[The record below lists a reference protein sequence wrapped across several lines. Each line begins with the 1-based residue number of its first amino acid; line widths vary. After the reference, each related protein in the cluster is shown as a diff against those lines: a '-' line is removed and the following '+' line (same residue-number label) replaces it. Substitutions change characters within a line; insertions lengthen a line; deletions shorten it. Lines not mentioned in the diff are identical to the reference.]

1 MKVESKGRIGV
12 IVPHISS
19 NTETELI
26 DVIYRKAAE
35 YGYDVLVISGVIN
48 YVDDML
54 EGTYCKGQTN
64 IYDLILYGD
73 FDGFI
78 FEANIFCSEKQRKI
92 ILDLLKKRDIPTV
105 VVNYEQPYFPV
116 VSADETMLFYLTTE
130 HLIKEHNC
138 RKFYCIGG
146 YKGHIP
152 SEQRIYGF
160 RKAMDNA
167 GIEYDESSI
176 IYGDYWRDIPR
187 QIALDIANGKIE
199 KPDGIIC
206 GNDIMAV
213 EVCRTLMENGVKVPE
228 DVKVTGCDG
237 SIISQTERVTITTVS
252 SQSKLNGMLSI
263 RNLLGII
270 GENVTGEAFPLE
282 LVIGESCGCAEKGK
296 LCSCRS
302 LSDIREYAGTI
313 FEMLEHR
320 RTSSHGEINRRMS
333 ECNNLYDVTGTFLG
347 CCYMMPTGIKAE
359 LCICDDWCRSM
370 NNPLIYRRGGYSDK
384 MILGMEADYNGCNQM
399 IEFNIRD
406 IFPSLKKPHS
416 PRLTVLSS
424 IHYKGQIFG
433 YVGFTYKKAAH
444 IILDEFYM
452 TWCDSVSIGLNSVQN
467 KMYKNYVNKRI
478 ESLSEFAPV
487 LGIYNRRGLISK
499 LVGLMTDNN
508 SSEYL
513 LILVSYI
520 KEGRVHYSVPPI
532 NSIVNAMRLS
542 SDEYILASIDEEII
556 AAVIKS
562 DGKKYTIAELAIDI
576 SDKVNASYRGAI
588 ELKTDRI
595 AVISKTLTSADIFEI
610 DTLISVL
617 TDELKGKMMSF
628 SSGMFSYKDRFMA
641 LRDDIFRHPEK
652 EWNIESIIRSM
663 GISKSHFH
671 RIYKELFDTGC
682 KEDIITARIGKIKWL
697 LENTIIPITQ
707 VAEQCGY
714 VNNSHFIRQFSSR
727 VEMTPSEYRK
737 KFHKEK

>member
-1 MKVESKGRIGV
+1 MESKGRIGV
-12 IVPHISS
+12 ILPHILC
-19 NTETELI
+19 NTETEFI
-26 DVIYRKAAE
+26 DVIYETAAE
-35 YGYDVLVISGVIN
+35 YGYDTLVISGVIN
-48 YVDDML
+48 YMDEML
-54 EGTYCKGQTN
+54 ETSYCKGQTN

-105 VVNYEQPYFPV
+105 VVNYEQPHFPV
-116 VSADETMLFYLTTE
+116 ISADETIQLRMTTE
-130 HLIKEHNC
+130 HLIKEHGC
-138 RKFYCIGG
+138 RKLYCIGG

-152 SEQRIYGF
+152 SEERINGF
-160 RKAMDNA
+160 RQAMDNA
-167 GIEYDESSI
+167 GIKYDESWI

-187 QIALDIANGKIE
+187 QIAIDIAEGKIE
-199 KPDGIIC
+199 KPDGIVC

-213 EVCRTLMENGVKVPE
+213 EVCRTLLDKGVKVPE
-228 DVKVTGCDG
+228 DIKVTGCDG

-263 RNLLGII
+263 RKLLGII
-270 GENVTGEAFPLE
+270 GEDVADEAFPLE
-282 LVIGESCGCAEKGK
+282 LVIGESCGCSEKGG

-359 LCICDDWCRSM
+359 LCLCDDWCRDMS
-370 NNPLIYRRGGYSDK
+370 NPLIYRRGGYSDK

-433 YVGFTYKKAAH
+433 YVGFTYRKALH
-444 IILDEFYM
+444 IIFDEFYM

-467 KMYKNYVNKRI
+467 RMYKEYVNKRI

-499 LVGLMTDNN
+499 LVGLMTENN

-513 LILVSYI
+513 FIVISYI
-520 KEGRVHYSVPPI
+520 KEGRVRYSVPPV
-532 NSIVNAMRLS
+532 NSIVNAIRLT
-542 SDEYILASIDEEII
+542 DKGYILASIDEEII
-556 AAVIKS
+556 GAVVRNDERKIS
-562 DGKKYTIAELAIDI
+562 SYELAVEIT
-576 SDKVNASYRGAI
+576 DKVNASYKGAI

-595 AVISKTLTSADIFEI
+595 AVISKVVTSADIFEI
-610 DTLISVL
+610 DTLISEL
-617 TDELKGKMMSF
+617 TDELKGKMMSL
-628 SSGMFSYKDRFMA
+628 SSGMFSYKDRFIA

-652 EWNIESIIRSM
+652 EWNIEAIIRSM
-663 GISKSHFH
+663 GISKSHFQ
-671 RIYKELFDTGC
+671 RIYKELFDTSC
-682 KEDIITARIGKIKWL
+682 KEDIITSRMEKAKWL
-697 LENTIIPITQ
+697 LENTIIPVTQ
-707 VAEQCGY
+707 IAEQCGY
-714 VNNSHFIRQFSSR
+714 FNSSHFIRQFGSR
-727 VEMTPSEYRK
+727 VEMTPSDYRK
-737 KFHKEK
+737 KFRKE

>member
-1 MKVESKGRIGV
+1 MESKGRIGV

-35 YGYDVLVISGVIN
+35 YGYDILVISGVIN

-116 VSADETMLFYLTTE
+116 VSADETALFYMTTE

-152 SEQRIYGF
+152 SEQRIHGF
-160 RKAMDNA
+160 RKAMENA
-167 GIEYDESSI
+167 GIEYDESCI

-187 QIALDIANGKIE
+187 KIALDIANGKIE

-213 EVCRTLMENGVKVPE
+213 EVCRTLMENDVKVPE
-228 DVKVTGCDG
+228 DIKVTGCDG

-263 RNLLGII
+263 RKLLGII
-270 GENVTGEAFPLE
+270 GEDVPNEPFPLE
-282 LVIGESCGCAEKGK
+282 LVIGESCGCSEKGN

-302 LSDIREYAGTI
+302 LSDIREYAGII

-333 ECNNLYDVTGTFLG
+333 ECSNIYDVTGTFLG

-359 LCICDDWCRSM
+359 LCLCDDWCRSM

-444 IILDEFYM
+444 IIFDEF
-452 TWCDSVSIGLNSVQN
+452 
-467 KMYKNYVNKRI
+467 
-478 ESLSEFAPV
+478 
-487 LGIYNRRGLISK
+487 
-499 LVGLMTDNN
+499 
-508 SSEYL
+508 
-513 LILVSYI
+513 
-520 KEGRVHYSVPPI
+520 
-532 NSIVNAMRLS
+532 
-542 SDEYILASIDEEII
+542 
-556 AAVIKS
+556 
-562 DGKKYTIAELAIDI
+562 
-576 SDKVNASYRGAI
+576 
-588 ELKTDRI
+588 
-595 AVISKTLTSADIFEI
+595 
-610 DTLISVL
+610 
-617 TDELKGKMMSF
+617 
-628 SSGMFSYKDRFMA
+628 
-641 LRDDIFRHPEK
+641 
-652 EWNIESIIRSM
+652 
-663 GISKSHFH
+663 
-671 RIYKELFDTGC
+671 
-682 KEDIITARIGKIKWL
+682 
-697 LENTIIPITQ
+697 
-707 VAEQCGY
+707 
-714 VNNSHFIRQFSSR
+714 
-727 VEMTPSEYRK
+727 
-737 KFHKEK
+737 